1 MEPIIHE
8 GEQGWSLSSFLHEPT
23 FQQDL
28 VVNWWIVVATQQP
41 HVVNVLKATGMWIK
55 PVSALLLLRAWKE
68 WEKQR
73 WNHLFS
79 AAFLWKVPLV
89 QWRVRME
96 GYDINQ
102 HNPGMCYKN
111 GQVIQL
117 WSFHCFMIYDFFVHL
132 IVQSFT
138 KFSTQG
144 TSVNCGA
151 HKADS
156 CADCPLVWRNLH
168 LLDSYWLFI
177 ESIHLW

>member
-1 MEPIIHE
+1 MRVNKVDLSQHSYMNPLFNRIWWWT
-8 GEQGWSLSSFLHEPT
+8 GELWWPQCYLLWWMSRRQRVCRLSQDHHCSSWELEKNEKKIAEIT
-23 FQQDL
+23 FYL
-28 VVNWWIVVATQQP
+28 
-41 HVVNVLKATGMWIK
+41 LKLIMKIK
-55 PVSALLLLRAWKE
+55 V
-68 WEKQR
+68 Q
-73 WNHLFS
+73 
-79 AAFLWKVPLV
+79 AAFLWKVYLV
-89 QWRVRME
+89 QWGVWME
-96 GYDINQ
+96 GYNINQ

-168 LLDSYWLFI
+168 V
-177 ESIHLW
+177 